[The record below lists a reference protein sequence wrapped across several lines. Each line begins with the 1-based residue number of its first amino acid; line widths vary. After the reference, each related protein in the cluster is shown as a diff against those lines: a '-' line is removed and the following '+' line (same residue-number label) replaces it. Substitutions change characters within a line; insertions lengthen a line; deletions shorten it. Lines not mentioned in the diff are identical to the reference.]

1 MLTRFRYKEVPA
13 ASYGLDVLEILGID
27 NKELNQVV
35 SMKKLAPYR
44 EDGGLARPN
53 YAKVRELKNKLHEE
67 QAAQRKPKREAGV
80 KRKHMSEAAAPAGK
94 DDPVPVPAKRKEKQ
108 QRREKQQRKAVG
120 EAAEEDVKPSTIP
133 AVHQDPAA
141 SAEVLPGPPSTGT
154 QSAGSERKQAWQREK
169 RLETF
174 APLTLRKS
182 SISAVKRSKQKKEE
196 SEKAAMQAVSETA
209 GLQLTKAQ
217 KKNLKRSLKR
227 KGASA

>member
-1 MLTRFRYKEVPA
+1 MLARFRYKEVPA

-44 EDGGLARPN
+44 EDAGLARPN

-67 QAAQRKPKREAGV
+67 QAAQRRPKAGAKAGA
-80 KRKHMSEAAAPAGK
+80 KRKHASEAAVPAGK
-94 DDPVPVPAKRKEKQ
+94 DDPASVPAKREK
-108 QRREKQQRKAVG
+108 KQRKAVRG
-120 EAAEEDVKPSTIP
+120 AADGAVKSSTMP
-133 AVHQDPAA
+133 AAQQVPAA
-141 SAEVLPGPPSTGT
+141 SAEVLPGPPS
-154 QSAGSERKQAWQREK
+154 AGIQASDSQKDQAWQREK

-196 SEKAAMQAVSETA
+196 SEKAARQAVSEIA
-209 GLQLTKAQ
+209 GVQLTKAQ